1 MSLILFLA
9 GSCQATLGVRRSG
22 RLSATLSDGLFF
34 KGNHVPEC
42 LRHPL

>member
-9 GSCQATLGVRRSG
+9 GSRKATLGVRRSG
-22 RLSATLSDGLFF
+22 NLSATLSDGLFF
-34 KGNHVPEC
+34 ERNHVPKR